1 MSRKIA
7 IVVQRYGLEINGG
20 AEYHA
25 RLIAEKLSRYF
36 AVEVFTT
43 TAQRLCHLGPLLPG
57 RAGNTER
64 DPGKPFPREK
74 TPRSRGLRAAL
85 QPHIFHEEHALA
97 DELRWLDEEGPLVP
111 ELLHELERREKEFA
125 YFIFFSYRYYHSFHG
140 VKKFARKAIL
150 VPTAEH
156 DQVIYL
162 NLFQDFFNLPAA
174 IVYNSPEEKELINRV
189 SGNDAVP
196 GDVVGVGSEIPERF
210 EPQRTLDRLAID
222 GTLFRL
228 HRPPGREQGRAGA
241 VRISTCACWR
251 RPEAD
256 LKLVLV
262 GKAYVPVPEDA
273 DIIHVGFQENQEK
286 FDLLAGAEFLVM
298 PSQFESLSMVALEAW
313 AIGKPVL
320 ANGRTE
326 VLRGQCRRSHAG
338 LWYSDYDEFRET
350 FLALSRDPGLRERLG
365 ANGKMFF
372 RANYSWDVIEAK
384 YLEII
389 SRPGQQAP

>member
-1 MSRKIA
+1 
-7 IVVQRYGLEINGG
+7 
-20 AEYHA
+20 
-25 RLIAEKLSRYF
+25 
-36 AVEVFTT
+36 
-43 TAQRLCHLGPLLPG
+43 
-57 RAGNTER
+57 
-64 DPGKPFPREK
+64 
-74 TPRSRGLRAAL
+74 
-85 QPHIFHEEHALA
+85 
-97 DELRWLDEEGPLVP
+97 LRWLDEEGPLVP

-125 YFIFFSYRYYHSFHG
+125 YFIFFSYRYYHSFYG

-156 DQVIYL
+156 DQVIHL
-162 NLFQDFFNLPAA
+162 NLFQDFFNLPAT
-174 IVYNSPEEKELINRV
+174 IVYNSPEEMELIRRV
-189 SGNDAVP
+189 SGNDDVP
-196 GDVVGVGSEIPERF
+196 GDVVGVGSEIPERI
-210 EPQRTLDRLAID
+210 EPRQTLERLAITGRYFVYIGRLD
-222 GTLFRL
+222 ENKGVPELFQFYQRL
-228 HRPPGREQGRAGA
+228 KAEAG
-241 VRISTCACWR
+241 S
-251 RPEAD
+251 D

-262 GKAYVPVPEDA
+262 GKSYVPVPEDA
-273 DIIHVGFQENQEK
+273 DIIHVGFQENREK

-338 LWYSDYDEFRET
+338 LWYSDYAEFRET

-365 ANGKMFF
+365 ANGKLFF

-389 SRPGQQAP
+389 SRLDNRP